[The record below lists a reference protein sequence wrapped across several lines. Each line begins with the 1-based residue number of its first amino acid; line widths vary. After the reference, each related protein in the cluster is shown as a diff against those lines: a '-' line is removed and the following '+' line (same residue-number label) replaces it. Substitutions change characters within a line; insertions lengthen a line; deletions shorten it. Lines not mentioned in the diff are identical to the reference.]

1 MSKGVTVKD
10 VNAHEFVVMYAAHL
24 KKQGKID
31 KPELWEL
38 MKTGT
43 FKELAPYNEDWY
55 YIRCG
60 DCPDQAPQRSR
71 WGGEAEY
78 AVCHC
83 TRVLA
88 IQLGAG
94 RKCGR
99 LESVP
104 LAEGACCTRACSS
117 IGWGKATGSC
127 RVRVGSTS
135 IAVDRSH
142 IRARL
147 GSGSISR
154 GPLCAW

>member
-10 VNAHEFVVMYAAHL
+10 VNSHEFVVMYAAHL

-71 WGGEAEY
+71 WGGRRSMLSVIAQESWRYSWE
-78 AVCHC
+78 
-83 TRVLA
+83 
-88 IQLGAG
+88 QAG
-94 RKCGR
+94 
-99 LESVP
+99 S
-104 LAEGACCTRACSS
+104 AA
-117 IGWGKATGSC
+117 GWN
-127 RVRVGSTS
+127 RF
-135 IAVDRSH
+135 
-142 IRARL
+142 L
-147 GSGSISR
+147 
-154 GPLCAW
+154 